1 MPDTYFPLHLST
13 PNPLKAVFRGPDGRA
28 LFSTSTDGRTTVIR
42 RIYGRSAKTIRQ
54 QQDGLVLAEIEWMDR
69 VRSSRIRFKGVDVD
83 VRIDE
88 YLKETRG
95 GRSVPR
101 FPNTPRLCIGSKCA
115 TNALFVCSGQSRMFA
130 TSDGRTYKW
139 KAGCPGDSAELFECA
154 SGKRVSG
161 LLASSNPSMS
171 TSSPLPTPPPT
182 PPIILS
188 PAPTA
193 ALQCSFEVPS
203 ISLSEPE
210 QRREGEKPTLRVH
223 TGVLNLIDQIVVTW
237 IIMER
242 DRSMRKAD

>member
-115 TNALFVCSGQSRMFA
+115 TNALSCVVASRECSPPPM
-130 TSDGRTYKW
+130 DGLT
-139 KAGCPGDSAELFECA
+139 
-154 SGKRVSG
+154 SGKRVVQATVQS
-161 LLASSNPSMS
+161 SSNARRENVSPAYSPLRTLPCQPLVHCPRRLRLPQLFSPPLLQRLCNAPLKCPAYPSRSPSSVEKGRNPLSGCTRVCS
-171 TSSPLPTPPPT
+171 TS
-182 PPIILS
+182 
-188 PAPTA
+188 
-193 ALQCSFEVPS
+193 
-203 ISLSEPE
+203 
-210 QRREGEKPTLRVH
+210 
-223 TGVLNLIDQIVVTW
+223 
-237 IIMER
+237 
-242 DRSMRKAD
+242 